1 MGRAAKETGV
11 GDRARDSARCSAFG
25 LAPRHSRAAA
35 RALLTVSL
43 VVAAGG
49 SLAGCGGASSAG
61 RATAPSA
68 SATASTP
75 SATPRVPSGP
85 PSAARVIRRWADT
98 LRRGDE
104 AGAAALFA
112 LPAII
117 QTDPAQPAVKVT
129 RRAEVIAFDHALPCG
144 AIVLRTERRGAY
156 VEALFRL
163 VQRPGAT
170 CDGPGGTARTAFKI
184 RDGKITEWRRR
195 LDDPDDSSPRAPAP
209 SSPSDPDASV

>member
-1 MGRAAKETGV
+1 
-11 GDRARDSARCSAFG
+11 
-25 LAPRHSRAAA
+25 LAPIRSSGLRILAAA
-35 RALLTVSL
+35 VTGAALL
-43 VVAAGG
+43 G
-49 SLAGCGGASSAG
+49 GCGGGSGPA

-68 SATASTP
+68 SSPATTP
-75 SATPRVPSGP
+75 STTPRVPSGP

-98 LRRGDE
+98 LRAGDE

-117 QTDPAQPAVKVT
+117 QTDPAQPAAKVT
-129 RRAEVIAFDHALPCG
+129 RRDQVLAFNHALPCG

-163 VQRPGAT
+163 VERPGMT
-170 CDGPGGTARTAFKI
+170 CDGPGQTARAAFRI
-184 RDGKITEWRRR
+184 RDGQITEWRRR

-209 SSPSDPDASV
+209 SSPADPDTSV